1 MNWAPDGKSLAIDT
15 RPYGALDAHR
25 RHRTSSSRRL
35 ELPPDVDARQTEWS
49 PTGEWIAASNA
60 KAVADSAATLLIRPS
75 DGTVRRL
82 PGLPGA
88 ARAWSK
94 DGKLL
99 YSITAKRQRF
109 RIADARYCATGT
121 VPHGRDLQHASSE
134 SRTTSTERSGCRS
147 IRQDVRSPTT
157 MVTDQLNV
165 WLLKGLQRR

>member
-1 MNWAPDGKSLAIDT
+1 
-15 RPYGALDAHR
+15 
-25 RHRTSSSRRL
+25 
-35 ELPPDVDARQTEWS
+35 LPPDVDARQTEWS

-99 YSITAKRQRF
+99 YSVVAH
-109 RIADARYCATGT
+109 DS
-121 VPHGRDLQHASSE
+121 SSE
-134 SRTTSTERSGCRS
+134 LRTLDITTGA
-147 IRQDVRSPTT
+147 VRTAATYNTRLRLEDNINGTLRLSLDPTGHSFVTT
-157 MVTDQLNV
+157 MVTDRSNV